1 MTRRLVPIERVNELG
16 GASVPFPFDVHVLYF
31 SADAVTLETDLHH
44 VFANARMNH
53 VNERRE
59 FFFATPGEVR
69 AVLAEKV
76 GNLVE
81 FAEQPEATQ
90 YFQSKRYWPMPNP

>member
-1 MTRRLVPIERVNELG
+1 
-16 GASVPFPFDVHVLYF
+16 
-31 SADAVTLETDLHH
+31 VTLETELHH
-44 VFANARMNH
+44 AFANVRMNH
-53 VNERRE
+53 VNDRRE

-90 YFQSKRYWPMPNP
+90 YLQSKRYWPTPNP